1 MNKIFT
7 TLLLG
12 VLAFAGN
19 AQTSSQPTPGV
30 MPFGKVDVADLE
42 MKTCDFEK
50 DANAEVLFAKGNVY
64 FDQQFNIIM
73 EVHKRVKIFND
84 NGMKEAE
91 IHIPFQGGNRLEFI
105 TGLQAQTINLVNGKP
120 EIIKLDKK
128 LIYTKTIDK
137 LRNEIAFT
145 FPNVKAGSIIEYKYS
160 WNTVSYSNF
169 PDWFFQQKIPVRY
182 SEFDTSIP
190 EYFTYRTQSRVYE
203 PLVKNESKTESVTG
217 YTLDV
222 RNRAMANVHSL
233 PDEAYMSSY
242 ADNVQCLIF
251 QLSNITAPSAG
262 VFKSYSD
269 TWGKV
274 GGILIEDSDFGGQL
288 KRKLKDEELILT
300 KAAVL
305 KTDVEK
311 IAYIFGE
318 VKNTMKWDGV
328 DRWYT
333 VDGTAKA
340 WERKSGNSAEVNI
353 ILYHLL
359 KQAGIEVYPMVV
371 STREHGKVVPYYTS
385 LSQFN
390 KAVAYVPLAN
400 GKMYVLDA
408 TNKYNSFNDIPADL
422 LNSSG
427 LFIDKSK
434 DVYDMVFLKND
445 KPVNQTVFV
454 TADIKPDGKIQG
466 VASVRSAAYHRK
478 NAVEKYKTDG
488 EKKYIEALQDGDN
501 GLKITAVKMENIDV
515 DSLPLLQN
523 IDFSLELAG
532 SDETYIMLN
541 PNLFASLKN
550 NPFLA
555 EQRLTDVEFG
565 YNRSFV
571 IGGRYTMPAGYKI
584 DAMPKNGGITMPDK
598 SISFNRI
605 VGEQDGKI
613 SVRYT
618 IEFRK
623 PIYSKDDYPDF
634 REFVKVLYQML
645 NEQIILKKG

>member
-12 VLAFAGN
+12 TLAFAGI
-19 AQTSSQPTPGV
+19 AQTPSQTIPGV
-30 MPFGKVDVADLE
+30 MPFGKVDIADLE

-50 DANAEVLFAKGNVY
+50 DANAEVLFAKGKVF

-105 TGLQAQTINLVNGKP
+105 TGLQAQTINLVDGKP

-137 LRNEIAFT
+137 LRNELAFT
-145 FPNVKAGSIIEYKYS
+145 LPNVKAGSIIEYKYT
-160 WNTVSYSNF
+160 WNTILYSNF
-169 PDWFFQQKIPVRY
+169 PDWFFQEKIPVRY

-190 EYFTYRTQSRVYE
+190 EYFTYRTQSRIYE
-203 PLVKNESKTESVTG
+203 PLVKNESKTESTTG

-222 RNRAMANVHSL
+222 RNRAMANIHSL

-300 KAAVL
+300 KAAAL

-340 WERKSGNSAEVNI
+340 WERKSGNSAEINI

-400 GKMYVLDA
+400 DKMYVLDA

-445 KPVNQTVFV
+445 KPVNQTIFV

-478 NAVEKYKTDG
+478 AALEKYKTDG

-501 GLKITAVKMENIDV
+501 GLKITAIKMDNMDV
-515 DSLPLLQN
+515 DSLPLLQS

-555 EQRLTDVEFG
+555 EQRFTDVEFG
-565 YNRSFV
+565 YNRSFT
-571 IGGRYTMPAGYKI
+571 IGGRYSMPVGYKI

-605 VGEQDGKI
+605 VGEEGGKI

-623 PIYSKDDYPDF
+623 PIYSKETYPDF

-645 NEQIILKKG
+645 NEQIILKKA

>member
-12 VLAFAGN
+12 TLTFAGI
-19 AQTSSQPTPGV
+19 AHPPSQTIPGI
-30 MPFGKVDVADLE
+30 MPFGKVDIADLE

-50 DANAEVLFAKGNVY
+50 DANAEVLFAKGKVF

-105 TGLQAQTINLVNGKP
+105 TGLQAQTINLVDGKP

-137 LRNEIAFT
+137 LRNELAFT
-145 FPNVKAGSIIEYKYS
+145 LPNVKAGSIIEYKYT
-160 WNTVSYSNF
+160 WNTILYSNF
-169 PDWFFQQKIPVRY
+169 PDWFFQEKIPVRY

-190 EYFTYRTQSRVYE
+190 EYFTYRTQSRIYE
-203 PLVKNESKTESVTG
+203 PLVKNESKTESSTG

-222 RNRAMANVHSL
+222 RNRAMANIHSL

-300 KAAVL
+300 KAAAL

-340 WERKSGNSAEVNI
+340 WERKSGNSAEINI

-400 GKMYVLDA
+400 DKMYVLDA

-445 KPVNQTVFV
+445 KPVNQTIFV

-466 VASVRSAAYHRK
+466 VASVKSAAY
-478 NAVEKYKTDG
+478 
-488 EKKYIEALQDGDN
+488 Q
-501 GLKITAVKMENIDV
+501 
-515 DSLPLLQN
+515 S
-523 IDFSLELAG
+523 
-532 SDETYIMLN
+532 
-541 PNLFASLKN
+541 
-550 NPFLA
+550 
-555 EQRLTDVEFG
+555 
-565 YNRSFV
+565 
-571 IGGRYTMPAGYKI
+571 
-584 DAMPKNGGITMPDK
+584 
-598 SISFNRI
+598 
-605 VGEQDGKI
+605 
-613 SVRYT
+613 
-618 IEFRK
+618 
-623 PIYSKDDYPDF
+623 
-634 REFVKVLYQML
+634 
-645 NEQIILKKG
+645 

>member
-1 MNKIFT
+1 
-7 TLLLG
+7 
-12 VLAFAGN
+12 
-19 AQTSSQPTPGV
+19 
-30 MPFGKVDVADLE
+30 
-42 MKTCDFEK
+42 
-50 DANAEVLFAKGNVY
+50 
-64 FDQQFNIIM
+64 
-73 EVHKRVKIFND
+73 
-84 NGMKEAE
+84 MKEAE
-91 IHIPFQGGNRLEFI
+91 IRIPFQGGNRLEFI
-105 TGLQAQTINLVNGKP
+105 TGLQAQTINLVDGKP

-128 LIYTKTIDK
+128 LVYTKIIDK

-145 FPNVKAGSIIEYKYS
+145 FPNVKAGSIIEYKYT
-160 WNTVSYSNF
+160 WNTISYGNF
-169 PDWFFQQKIPVRY
+169 PAWFFQQKIPVRY
-182 SEFDTSIP
+182 SEFDTSVP
-190 EYFTYRTQSRVYE
+190 EYFTYRTQSRVYG
-203 PLVKNESKTESVTG
+203 PLVKNESKTESVPG
-217 YTLDV
+217 HINDL
-222 RNRAMANVHSL
+222 RLRAMANVHSL

-242 ADNVQCLIF
+242 ADNLQGLVF
-251 QLSNITAPSAG
+251 QLTNITSNEAG

-274 GGILIEDSDFGGQL
+274 GSILIEDVDFGGQL

-300 KAAVL
+300 KAAAL
-305 KTDVEK
+305 KTDADK

-318 VKNTMKWDGV
+318 VKNNMKWDGV

-333 VDGTAKA
+333 TDGTAKA

-353 ILYHLL
+353 VLYHLL
-359 KQAGIEVYPMVV
+359 KQAGIEAYPMVV
-371 STREHGKVVPYYTS
+371 STREHGKVVSYYTS

-390 KAVAYVPLAN
+390 KAVVYVPLAN
-400 GKMYVLDA
+400 DKMYVLDA

-427 LFIDKSK
+427 LYVDKSK
-434 DVYDMVFLKND
+434 DVYDIVFLKND

-454 TADIKPDGKIQG
+454 TADIKPDGKIVG
-466 VASVRSAAYHRK
+466 VASVRSAGYHRK
-478 NAVEKYKTDG
+478 SALEKYKTDG

-501 GLKITAVKMENIDV
+501 GLKITAVKMDNMDV

-555 EQRLTDVEFG
+555 EQRLTDIEFG
-565 YNRSFV
+565 YNRSFT

-584 DAMPKNGGITMPDK
+584 DALPKNGGITMADK
-598 SISFNRI
+598 SITFNRI
-605 VGEQDGKI
+605 VQQQDNII
-613 SVRYT
+613 SLRYT
-618 IEFRK
+618 IDFKK
-623 PIYSKDDYPDF
+623 PIYNKDSYPDF
-634 REFVKVLYQML
+634 REYVKVLYQML